1 MTTAAQARDIAI
13 GAAAAAGVL
22 FLVVIYLTV
31 TLRRMRRG
39 QRLVVGTDSHDL
51 VEYAMS
57 LLARVEQVEGRAA
70 TVEAAAEA
78 VGKRVDRCLE
88 RRSMLRY
95 DAIEGAGGRQSVSI
109 ALMDASRSGLILSA
123 IQGRD
128 YARIYVKEIR
138 DGLSDVELSPEEMRA
153 LEQAVSPP

>member
-1 MTTAAQARDIAI
+1 MTTAVEARDIAI
-13 GAAAAAGVL
+13 GAAVAAGVL
-22 FLVVIYLTV
+22 LLAVLYLAV

-57 LLARVEQVEGRAA
+57 LLARVEQVEGRASA
-70 TVEAAAEA
+70 VEAAAAE

-95 DAIEGAGGRQSVSI
+95 DAIEGAGGRQSVTI
-109 ALMDASRSGLILSA
+109 ALMDASRSGLIVSA

-153 LEQAVSPP
+153 LEQAVSA

>member
-1 MTTAAQARDIAI
+1 VTTAVEARDIAI
-13 GAAAAAGVL
+13 GAAVAAGVL
-22 FLVVIYLTV
+22 LLAVLYLAVV
-31 TLRRMRRG
+31 LRRMRRG

-57 LLARVEQVEGRAA
+57 LLARVEQVEGRASA
-70 TVEAAAEA
+70 VEAAAAE

-95 DAIEGAGGRQSVSI
+95 DAIEGAGGRQSVTI
-109 ALMDASRSGLILSA
+109 ALMDASRSGLIVSA

-153 LEQAVSPP
+153 LEQAVSA

>member
-1 MTTAAQARDIAI
+1 VTTPVEARDIAI

-22 FLVVIYLTV
+22 LLVVAYLAV
-31 TLRRMRRG
+31 TLRRIRRG

-51 VEYAMS
+51 VEYAME

-70 TVEAAAEA
+70 AVEAAAEA
-78 VGKRVDRCLE
+78 VGKRVDLCLE
-88 RRSMLRY
+88 RRSILRY

-138 DGLSDVELSPEEMRA
+138 AGLSDVELSPEEMRV
-153 LEQAVSPP
+153 LEQAVSS

>member
-1 MTTAAQARDIAI
+1 VTVATQARDIAI
-13 GAAAAAGVL
+13 AAAAAAGL
-22 FLVVIYLTV
+22 LLIVVAYLAV
-31 TLRRMRRG
+31 TLRRMRRS
-39 QRLVVGTDSHDL
+39 QRIVAGTDSHDL

-57 LLARVEQVEGRAA
+57 LLARVEQVEGRADA
-70 TVEAAAEA
+70 VEAAAAA

-88 RRSMLRY
+88 RRAMLRY
-95 DAIEGAGGRQSVSI
+95 DAIEGAGGRQSVTI

-138 DGLSDVELSPEEMRA
+138 EGLSDVELSPEEMRV
-153 LEQAVSPP
+153 LEQAGPA

>member
-1 MTTAAQARDIAI
+1 VTVATQARDIAI
-13 GAAAAAGVL
+13 AAAAAAGVL
-22 FLVVIYLTV
+22 LIVVAYLAV
-31 TLRRMRRG
+31 TLRRMRRS
-39 QRLVVGTDSHDL
+39 QRIVAGTDSHDL

-57 LLARVEQVEGRAA
+57 LLARVEQVEGRADE
-70 TVEAAAEA
+70 VEAAAAA

-88 RRSMLRY
+88 RRAMLRY
-95 DAIEGAGGRQSVSI
+95 DAIEGAGGRQSVTI

-138 DGLSDVELSPEEMRA
+138 EGLSDVELSPEEMRV
-153 LEQAVSPP
+153 LEQAGTA

>member
-1 MTTAAQARDIAI
+1 VTVATQARDIAI
-13 GAAAAAGVL
+13 AAAAASGL
-22 FLVVIYLTV
+22 LLIVVAYLAV
-31 TLRRMRRG
+31 TLRRMRRS
-39 QRLVVGTDSHDL
+39 QRIVVGTDSHDL

-57 LLARVEQVEGRAA
+57 LLARVEQVEGRADA
-70 TVEAAAEA
+70 VEAAAAA

-88 RRSMLRY
+88 RRAMLRY
-95 DAIEGAGGRQSVSI
+95 DAIEGAGGRQSVTI

-138 DGLSDVELSPEEMRA
+138 EGLSDVELSPEEMRV
-153 LEQAVSPP
+153 LEQAVTA

>member
-1 MTTAAQARDIAI
+1 MTTAAEARDIAI
-13 GAAAAAGVL
+13 GAAAVAAVL
-22 FLVVIYLTV
+22 LLCVIYLFV
-31 TLRRMRRG
+31 TLRRMRRS
-39 QRLVVGTDSHDL
+39 QRLIVGTDSHDL

-57 LLARVEQVEGRAA
+57 LLARVEHVEGRADA
-70 TVEAAAEA
+70 MEAAAAA

-95 DAIEGAGGRQSVSI
+95 DAIEGAGGRQSVTI

-128 YARIYVKEIR
+128 YARIYVKELDQGR
-138 DGLSDVELSPEEMRA
+138 PSVALSPEEQEAVERA
-153 LEQAVSPP
+153 MAR

>member
-1 MTTAAQARDIAI
+1 VTTATEARDIAI
-13 GAAAAAGVL
+13 GAAAAAAVL
-22 FLVVIYLTV
+22 LLVVLYLAV
-31 TLRRMRRG
+31 TLRRIRRS

-57 LLARVEQVEGRAA
+57 LLARVEQVEGRADA
-70 TVEAAAEA
+70 VEAAAEA

-88 RRSMLRY
+88 RRAMLRY
-95 DAIEGAGGRQSVSI
+95 DAIEGAGGRQSVTI

-128 YARIYVKEIR
+128 YARIYVKEVR

-153 LEQAVSPP
+153 LQQAGAS